1 MKRRGKTPNKDQL
14 STKSLDEYYE
24 MKAGLYV
31 YKLNELCRQN
41 QCKKPSYKWKIEK
54 VGNKSKV
61 KYYIT
66 QDQLGVSVKVTD
78 KMKNLA
84 KYHSAKLAYE
94 DALSVLSNRQKLE
107 QNLDDQQNEAYQ
119 LKSVNS
125 ISKANKKELI
135 PALARVEQDIDVFLE
150 SESKMYTPEKSGTEK
165 RRTNSVE
172 SNPIEYSMIKKGH
185 QYYDVTTPAVRAPVS
200 LPNIPLPKK
209 GDKPIIIDKAFKP
222 TEKMAV
228 KSIEKTDEKS
238 IKKSV
243 EQPDLTPTVRS
254 TEKTDE
260 KSIKKSVE
268 QPDLTPTVRS
278 TEKTDEKSIKKS
290 VEQADLTPTVKS
302 TEKTDEKIAEKSI
315 KKPVE
320 LSDVIPTVKST
331 EKTAEKSI
339 KKPVGK
345 TAEKSIKK
353 PIEVPDVT
361 PTVKSIEKTDEKTDE
376 KSIKKSVEQRDLTP
390 TVKSTE
396 KTDEKTTEKSIKKPV
411 GKTAEKSIKK
421 PIEVPGVTSNV
432 KSTEITAEKSIKKP
446 VEVPDVTPTVK
457 PIEKTIAKPIEK
469 TAEKSIKKPVEKTV
483 EKPTE
488 KAFEKP
494 IEIQK
499 PVESH
504 DQTPTVKPIEKPTE
518 KLEKSIRFEMKEDTI
533 KKDED
538 SIKKVDSNRLD
549 KSSTLRISSGLLR
562 SSDKLS
568 RDERPIKVQI
578 DELKANDD
586 NFQIL
591 NNLHTI
597 RSRKGSLQIQPE
609 LDIEMLLYLMS
620 KRKFLTEIVDQIKS
634 DKESSNMHYLRL
646 LNLVLL
652 QNEKV
657 SIEIKISSDYG
668 RLSDRI
674 SSDGKGP
681 KIEKAKTEK
690 SNITPPP
697 EELRSEKSEKLDT
710 KTAEVSNKIK
720 KSDLK
725 DPKPDDQRRP
735 SESESPINSPPQS
748 RESSPKP
755 GQCEVTWISRIMC
768 FYLDRC
774 FSTMIGIGRTTNR
787 SLNDA
792 AIKMILYLYSLINY
806 RNV

>member
-1 MKRRGKTPNKDQL
+1 M
-14 STKSLDEYYE
+14 SI
-24 MKAGLYV
+24 
-31 YKLNELCRQN
+31 
-41 QCKKPSYKWKIEK
+41 KKPIE
-54 VGNKSKV
+54 V
-61 KYYIT
+61 
-66 QDQLGVSVKVTD
+66 
-78 KMKNLA
+78 
-84 KYHSAKLAYE
+84 
-94 DALSVLSNRQKLE
+94 
-107 QNLDDQQNEAYQ
+107 
-119 LKSVNS
+119 
-125 ISKANKKELI
+125 
-135 PALARVEQDIDVFLE
+135 P
-150 SESKMYTPEKSGTEK
+150 
-165 RRTNSVE
+165 
-172 SNPIEYSMIKKGH
+172 
-185 QYYDVTTPAVRAPVS
+185 DVT
-200 LPNIPLPKK
+200 
-209 GDKPIIIDKAFKP
+209 PI
-222 TEKMAV
+222 V
-228 KSIEKTDEKS
+228 KSIEKTDEKTDEKS

-243 EQPDLTPTVRS
+243 ELSDLT
-254 TEKTDE
+254 
-260 KSIKKSVE
+260 
-268 QPDLTPTVRS
+268 
-278 TEKTDEKSIKKS
+278 
-290 VEQADLTPTVKS
+290 
-302 TEKTDEKIAEKSI
+302 
-315 KKPVE
+315 
-320 LSDVIPTVKST
+320 PTVKST

-353 PIEVPDVT
+353 PIEVPDAT
-361 PTVKSIEKTDEKTDE
+361 
-376 KSIKKSVEQRDLTP
+376 
-390 TVKSTE
+390 ST
-396 KTDEKTTEKSIKKPV
+396 
-411 GKTAEKSIKK
+411 A
-421 PIEVPGVTSNV
+421 

-446 VEVPDVTPTVK
+446 IEVPDVAPTVK
-457 PIEKTIAKPIEK
+457 PIEKTIVKPAEK
-469 TAEKSIKKPVEKTV
+469 AAEKSIKKPVEKTV
-483 EKPTE
+483 EKP
-488 KAFEKP
+488 

-499 PVESH
+499 PVEPH
-504 DQTPTVKPIEKPTE
+504 DQTSTVKPIEKPTE
-518 KLEKSIRFEMKEDTI
+518 KLEKSIKFEMKEDTI

-668 RLSDRI
+668 RLSERI

-681 KIEKAKTEK
+681 KVEKAKTEK
-690 SNITPPP
+690 SNITPP